1 MSIMVKGYFRKHSLA
16 QKFLPFLMHGLAFD
30 SFNYA
35 VESIREKLK
44 AKPLILQVI
53 G

>member
-1 MSIMVKGYFRKHSLA
+1 M
-16 QKFLPFLMHGLAFD
+16 FLTDCSAFY